1 MIMIILMGVQGWTNI
16 YIYIY
21 RLKQMNMSTLTYS
34 PNGSFC
40 SKFSQLEPFFNYLD
54 ELDLRWEL
62 LLTIGFLASFLDYSV
77 LLLKAI
83 KHE

>member
-1 MIMIILMGVQGWTNI
+1 
-16 YIYIY
+16 
-21 RLKQMNMSTLTYS
+21 MNMSTLTYS